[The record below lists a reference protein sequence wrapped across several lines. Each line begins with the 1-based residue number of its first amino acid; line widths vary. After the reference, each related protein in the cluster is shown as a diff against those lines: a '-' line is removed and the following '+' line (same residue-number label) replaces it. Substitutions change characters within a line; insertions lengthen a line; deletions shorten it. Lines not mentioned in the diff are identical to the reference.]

1 MTHLNHNNYQKMTNQ
16 QTIDT
21 PTDIDRPA
29 TYATIRRVL
38 DSWQDTQINLQ
49 SESARHILA
58 LAIHEQ
64 VDSHI
69 SQLIEDIV
77 CPERL
82 DY

>member
-1 MTHLNHNNYQKMTNQ
+1 MTQ
-16 QTIDT
+16 QTTIDT
-21 PTDIDRPA
+21 PTDIERPA

-38 DSWQDTQINLQ
+38 DSWQDSQINLQ
-49 SESARHILA
+49 SESARHILS

-69 SQLIEDIV
+69 TQLIEDII

-82 DY
+82 NY

>member
-1 MTHLNHNNYQKMTNQ
+1 MTNQ
-16 QTIDT
+16 QTIET
-21 PTDIDRPA
+21 PADIDRPA

-38 DSWQDTQINLQ
+38 DSWQDAQINLQ

-69 SQLIEDIV
+69 NQLIEDIV

-82 DY
+82 NY